1 MKIHKTYCYDPG
13 KTSPLPPIPS
23 TEVSEQKTV
32 EDSNVKSSEEEK
44 PVENLN
50 EFKENE
56 ETPKR
61 SSLTISEKKMLPEAL
76 EDEENKNKKDADK
89 PSTETEKLV
98 LLSDNLG
105 ERLKF
110 L

>member
-1 MKIHKTYCYDPG
+1 
-13 KTSPLPPIPS
+13 
-23 TEVSEQKTV
+23 
-32 EDSNVKSSEEEK
+32 
-44 PVENLN
+44 
-50 EFKENE
+50 
-56 ETPKR
+56 
-61 SSLTISEKKMLPEAL
+61 MLPEAL

-110 L
+110 I